1 MSWVTGILVYIIIWW
16 LVLFVT
22 LPFGISPQE
31 NPAPGTVPSAPQQ
44 PRLGLK
50 AAVTTV
56 AAAVL
61 WGVFWGIVQLDL
73 ISFREPPA

>member
-1 MSWVTGILVYIIIWW
+1 MSWMTGILVYIIIWW

-31 NPAPGTVPSAPQQ
+31 NPEPGTVPSAPAK

-50 AAVTTV
+50 AGITTV

-61 WGVFWGIVQLDL
+61 WGIFYYVVQADL
-73 ISFREPPA
+73 ISFRPK